1 MPGAELEHFF
11 LRRPDAGAVTRRE
24 LFEEIADTDVII
36 VPEHVPFP
44 TAGRIRSDGD
54 RFRYRF
60 AFPWW
65 RGIAELLMSE
75 AGGWRRAGISAMA
88 RVGAATGVSSTMAS

>member
-1 MPGAELEHFF
+1 MFCVEVNCDGKQRVMFVADVLHHPVQCREPSWSTCFCVDPVQA
-11 LRRPDAGAVTRRE
+11 ATTRRE

-44 TAGRIRSDGD
+44 TAGRIESDGG

-60 AFPWW
+60 PFPWW
-65 RGIAELLMSE
+65 TPERGD
-75 AGGWRRAGISAMA
+75 G
-88 RVGAATGVSSTMAS
+88 